1 MFNFKKK
8 THIILC
14 MYQFVYQNTIY
25 ITFDILHNLY
35 TYTNRIFYCYDL

>member
-8 THIILC
+8 TPIKLC
-14 MYQFVYQNTIY
+14 IYKFVYQNTIY

-35 TYTNRIFYCYDL
+35 TYKISIYYS